1 MMAQKGPSRAS
12 TSGSR
17 GHGVQIDSAA
27 LGEASRM
34 HEHRLQ
40 AAADV
45 VATFT
50 RLALY
55 WTRIVPHARTEL
67 EGWRRR
73 ALLIPDQQ
81 LRDHALANLDGENL
95 NAEAAAVFAL
105 VAPRAR
111 RKTVTS
117 LLVAFQTMYDYLD
130 TVSEQPAPDPLAV
143 GLCLHQALTA
153 VFTAEP
159 QPDYFRL
166 LPVDDG
172 GYLSALVAACRSDLS
187 TLPSRG
193 AVLDAA
199 ARAARRC
206 GEAQSHTHAA
216 RFTNDRRLTRWALRQ
231 ALDPSYHWWELGA
244 GGISSLSVH
253 ALLAAAADPATTR
266 STTEGVDAAYYPS
279 VCALS
284 TLLDSLIDLDNDAA
298 AGNFSYYTYYADT
311 SVAIDRLVAITAGAD
326 AELRSLPHG
335 RVHRAIMA
343 GVAAFYLSAADTP
356 HAQLIRQPVLQA
368 LGISVKPLVGSLGLR
383 RRAQAA
389 RTRFKPVAAHDR
401 RRPGAR

>member
-172 GYLSALVAACRSDLS
+172 GYLSAL
-187 TLPSRG
+187 G
-193 AVLDAA
+193 
-199 ARAARRC
+199 AARRC

-335 RVHRAIMA
+335 SVHRAIMA
-343 GVAAFYLSAADTP
+343 GVAAFYLSADTP

>member
-1 MMAQKGPSRAS
+1 MY
-12 TSGSR
+12 
-17 GHGVQIDSAA
+17 
-27 LGEASRM
+27 
-34 HEHRLQ
+34 EHRLQ
-40 AAADV
+40 AAVDV
-45 VATFT
+45 VATFAT
-50 RLALY
+50 LARY

-81 LRDHALANLDGENL
+81 LRDHALSNLDGENL

-105 VAPRAR
+105 VAPPAHRM
-111 RKTVTS
+111 TVTS

-153 VFTAEP
+153 VFTGES

-166 LPVDDG
+166 LPAEDG
-172 GYLSALVAACRSDLS
+172 GYLNALVAACRSDLS
-187 TLPSRG
+187 ILPSRG
-193 AVLDAA
+193 AVLDAGV
-199 ARAARRC
+199 RAARRC

-216 RFTNDRRLTRWALRQ
+216 RFTNDRRLARWALRQ
-231 ALDPSYHWWELGA
+231 APDPGYHWWELGA

-253 ALLAAAADPATTR
+253 ALLAAAADPATT
-266 STTEGVDAAYYPS
+266 GPAADGLDAAYYPS

-284 TLLDSLIDLDNDAA
+284 TMLDSLIDLDVDTAT
-298 AGNFSYYTYYADT
+298 GNFSYYTYYADP
-311 SVAIDRLVAITAGAD
+311 SAAIERLVAITTGAD
-326 AELRSLPHG
+326 AQLRELPHG

-356 HAQLIRQPVLQA
+356 RTQLIRQPVLEA
-368 LGISVKPLVGSLGLR
+368 LGVSVKPLVGSLGLR
-383 RRAQAA
+383 RRAKAA
-389 RTRFKPVAAHDR
+389 RTRFR
-401 RRPGAR
+401 RRRAHP

>member
-1 MMAQKGPSRAS
+1 MSS
-12 TSGSR
+12 SSESG
-17 GHGVQIDSAA
+17 A

-34 HEHRLQ
+34 PEHRVQ

-55 WTRIVPHARTEL
+55 WTRVVPHARTEL

-73 ALLIPDQQ
+73 ALLIPDQP
-81 LRDHALANLDGENL
+81 LRDRALANLDGENL

-216 RFTNDRRLTRWALRQ
+216 RFTNDRRLTRWALVK
-231 ALDPSYHWWELGA
+231 HWTLVITGGSSVPA
-244 GGISSLSVH
+244 GSRRCRCMRCWPRPPIPRPLVPPRT
-253 ALLAAAADPATTR
+253 A
-266 STTEGVDAAYYPS
+266 
-279 VCALS
+279 S
-284 TLLDSLIDLDNDAA
+284 TLPTTQASAPSA
-298 AGNFSYYTYYADT
+298 RCS
-311 SVAIDRLVAITAGAD
+311 TA
-326 AELRSLPHG
+326 L
-335 RVHRAIMA
+335 
-343 GVAAFYLSAADTP
+343 
-356 HAQLIRQPVLQA
+356 
-368 LGISVKPLVGSLGLR
+368 
-383 RRAQAA
+383 
-389 RTRFKPVAAHDR
+389 
-401 RRPGAR
+401 